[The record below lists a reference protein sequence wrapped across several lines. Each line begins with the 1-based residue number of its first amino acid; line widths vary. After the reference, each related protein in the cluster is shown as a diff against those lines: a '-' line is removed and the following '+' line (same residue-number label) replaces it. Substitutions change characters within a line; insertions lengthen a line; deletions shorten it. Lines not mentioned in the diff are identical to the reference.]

1 MPLPVIKP
9 SETRDEFV
17 KRCMQDT
24 IMKDEY
30 PNIRQRLAVCA
41 RQASNID

>member
-9 SETRDEFV
+9 LETRGEFV

-41 RQASNID
+41 RQAQN